1 MTDKPTESKA
11 VKFRVEILPRRV
23 HSDSDHQCFAFL
35 FDLLVDPR
43 SGQPELHELPP
54 DYNKRNGR

>member
-23 HSDSDHQCFAFL
+23 HSDSDQL
-35 FDLLVDPR
+35 LLVALFSILIDPR